1 MTIGDGRPRTVSYA
15 STLEGQILLRKER
28 SSSSA
33 NPEDRH
39 YFLAGVQQGELTN
52 NGNNDPDRTDW
63 NQTIA
68 THTWTLNSTA
78 SPFRWNTA
86 TGVTGAQM
94 GADGYDPLNPSGQ
107 EMSGTDSR
115 YSVRGGESLAQIAQS
130 VWGDSSLWYV
140 LASANGLSG
149 NEALA
154 AGQSLVVPDKVVS
167 NTNRAGNWLNR
178 NENKF

>member
-1 MTIGDGRPRTVSYA
+1 
-15 STLEGQILLRKER
+15 
-28 SSSSA
+28 
-33 NPEDRH
+33 
-39 YFLAGVQQGELTN
+39 
-52 NGNNDPDRTDW
+52 
-63 NQTIA
+63 
-68 THTWTLNSTA
+68 
-78 SPFRWNTA
+78 
-86 TGVTGAQM
+86 M

-107 EMSGTDSR
+107 GMSGTDSR
-115 YSVRGGESLAQIAQS
+115 YQVRGGESLAQIAQS

-178 NENKF
+178 NDNNF